1 MKWPERRCRP
11 GREHSDTWVKERSPC
26 PKVHPTAPAK
36 PDKPYPGF
44 PVFPHDAAEL
54 TADEMHAV
62 ERGLTYRGI
71 GDRPGKV

>member
-1 MKWPERRCRP
+1 MSE
-11 GREHSDTWVKERSPC
+11 
-26 PKVHPTAPAK
+26 VHPTAPAK

-44 PVFPHDAAEL
+44 PVFPHDAADL

-62 ERGLTYRGI
+62 ERDLTYRGI